1 MVPKRLDPQ
10 ALGHVGSLQLPG
22 ETINGIANRGGDLL
36 NFVLHRAGGI
46 HQLGLDLLGLTLRLQ
61 LLIAGDRAGSGLKMS
76 FGILGGG
83 LDLVFESHGCLAMG
97 GPEVEATAP
106 LCLDCSHDDGVWPPM
121 LMERQLPHDSVLA
134 IGEPETDFRGLL
146 ERVTKHLWSPHL
158 KMTNQGFFTMLRNI
172 NDSAIV
178 PPRHQPVGSG
188 EIVGRRRVC
197 RGLSPKRRR

>member
-1 MVPKRLDPQ
+1 
-10 ALGHVGSLQLPG
+10 
-22 ETINGIANRGGDLL
+22 
-36 NFVLHRAGGI
+36 
-46 HQLGLDLLGLTLRLQ
+46 
-61 LLIAGDRAGSGLKMS
+61 
-76 FGILGGG
+76 
-83 LDLVFESHGCLAMG
+83 
-97 GPEVEATAP
+97 
-106 LCLDCSHDDGVWPPM
+106 M

-188 EIVGRRRVC
+188 EIVGEAAGLPRAFAEAQAVIG
-197 RGLSPKRRR
+197 RGHAGGDQP